1 MLESIL
7 RGIPDFKGK
16 RRMAKYLFQNRIRKG
31 KDLMIIGKGDC
42 LYKLPNLSD
51 SLALDIFVNGIYEEE
66 THEFLLTRIETNGL
80 FLDLG
85 ANIGSITIPLC
96 KKREDISCVA
106 VEAAPWIFNYLNFN
120 IEINGLKDRVQTV
133 NKAITDQEG
142 GQLPFYS
149 PVEKFGKGSLS
160 PLFTEEAIM
169 VDRVTIDTLLRKFHP
184 GKSVSMIKI
193 DIEGFEYFA
202 FQGGK
207 KLLQS
212 QHAPDIILEF
222 VFWAEEQADVEK
234 GAAQRLLQE
243 WGYNLFLMEGNK
255 LIPLEA
261 PLIEGGGLIFA
272 SKK

>member
-1 MLESIL
+1 
-7 RGIPDFKGK
+7 
-16 RRMAKYLFQNRIRKG
+16 
-31 KDLMIIGKGDC
+31 
-42 LYKLPNLSD
+42 
-51 SLALDIFVNGIYEEE
+51 
-66 THEFLLTRIETNGL
+66 
-80 FLDLG
+80 
-85 ANIGSITIPLC
+85 
-96 KKREDISCVA
+96 
-106 VEAAPWIFNYLNFN
+106 
-120 IEINGLKDRVQTV
+120 
-133 NKAITDQEG
+133 
-142 GQLPFYS
+142 
-149 PVEKFGKGSLS
+149 
-160 PLFTEEAIM
+160 
-169 VDRVTIDTLLRKFHP
+169 
-184 GKSVSMIKI
+184 MIKI

-222 VFWAEEQADVEK
+222 VFWAEEQADVEM